1 MFINQQKFC
10 AYIRFCRR
18 FYELIRDDLIIEEDL
33 MSIDKSSQD
42 DEMPP
47 SLMEVLSNKSF
58 FIAFSGHIFEMLGAS
73 AMYIALMFLIYS
85 YTQSVTMIGIFQIV
99 TMLPAIFLAP
109 FAGVIVDRTDQRKIM
124 LFSIAIRLVTA
135 VGLAIVY
142 FFHNTIHSNLYLILL
157 YVIFTIRVSI
167 WPFFSPAKSAYTKL
181 IIPKRNLLKANSF
194 SSTALKIAGVLG
206 PIISGAL
213 IAINYSIGFIFAI
226 AASTISILFFLLLVF
241 TGQKPPTNE
250 HSLEEFR
257 NSKSKFRI
265 VADDFKVGIDAIKS
279 SPKIGYVIVILAF
292 VHFAFAGIDIMWPVI
307 LQSPTEMNLNST
319 WFGAMESVIAGAA
332 ILAGLVVMFFKRI
345 DRKIILMTGF
355 QVLEGL
361 AMILMA
367 FIRNEWLMIFLIML
381 PFGIVNGFYNIA
393 FETLVQENTPYEKQ
407 GRVFSVEYFLSS
419 LTLTIGLTIITLIT
433 MFIENIPP
441 GVFLYIAGGIELVV
455 LLVGFLFIFK
465 KKLYTSDYPISETI
479 VQTKDIQ

>member
-1 MFINQQKFC
+1 
-10 AYIRFCRR
+10 
-18 FYELIRDDLIIEEDL
+18 LIRDDLIIEEDL

-42 DEMPP
+42 EELPP
-47 SLMEVLSNKSF
+47 SLKEVLSNKSF
-58 FIAFSGHIFEMLGAS
+58 LLAFSGHTFELLGAS
-73 AMYIALMFLIYS
+73 AMYITLMFLIYS
-85 YTQSVTMIGIFQIV
+85 YSQSVTMIGIFQIV

-124 LFSIAIRLVTA
+124 LFSIAIRLATA
-135 VGLAIVY
+135 VGLATVY
-142 FFHNTIHSNLYLILL
+142 FFQNAMQNNLYLILL

-181 IIPKRNLLKANSF
+181 IVQKKNLLKANSF
-194 SSTALKIAGVLG
+194 SSTALKVAGVLG
-206 PIISGAL
+206 PIISGLL
-213 IAINYSIGFIFAI
+213 IAIDYSIGFIFAI
-226 AASTISILFFLLLVF
+226 ATSTISIFFFLLLVLK
-241 TGQKPPTNE
+241 GQKPPKNG
-250 HSLEEFR
+250 HSLDEFW

-265 VADDFKVGIDAIKS
+265 VVDDFKIGIDAIKS

-292 VHFAFAGIDIMWPVI
+292 VSFAFAGIDIMWPVI

-319 WFGAMESVIAGAA
+319 WFGAMESVVAGAA
-332 ILAGLVVMFFKRI
+332 ILAGLVVMLFKRI

-355 QVLEGL
+355 QVIEAL

-381 PFGIVNGFYNIA
+381 PFGIVNGFYGIA
-393 FETLVQENTPYEKQ
+393 FETLVQENTAYEKQ

-433 MFIENIPP
+433 MFIENIPS
-441 GVFLYIAGGIELVV
+441 GIFLYIAGGIELVV
-455 LLVGFLFIFK
+455 LLFGFIYIIK
-465 KKLYTSDYPISETI
+465 KKLFTSDYSTNEAM
-479 VQTKDIQ
+479 VQTKAIK